1 MRISDW
7 SSDVC
12 SSDLVQLHVRPE
24 IDELDAGVGRADTVD
39 TPETLDDAHRIPVDV
54 VIHEE
59 IAVLKVLAFGNAV
72 RADEKVNLALARH
85 FLRPLLGA
93 GRKGAQAR
101 TTIRAQAGQAGF
113 VCAGAADHA
122 EVDAKRR
129 MRPARKL
136 AVLIVE
142 SEERRVG
149 KECVSKCRYRLLT
162 QS

>member
-12 SSDLVQLHVRPE
+12 SSYLVHLVSGLKLDDVLLARRRNVEQHHAATDAGFEVAIFVQLHVRPE

-39 TPETLDDAHRIPVDV
+39 TPETLEDAHRIPVDV

-93 GRKGAQAR
+93 GR
-101 TTIRAQAGQAGF
+101 
-113 VCAGAADHA
+113 
-122 EVDAKRR
+122 
-129 MRPARKL
+129 
-136 AVLIVE
+136 
-142 SEERRVG
+142 SEEH
-149 KECVSKCRYRLLT
+149 
-162 QS
+162 

>member
-85 FLRPLLGA
+85 FLRPD
-93 GRKGAQAR
+93 RKS
-101 TTIRAQAGQAGF
+101 T
-113 VCAGAADHA
+113 
-122 EVDAKRR
+122 
-129 MRPARKL
+129 
-136 AVLIVE
+136 
-142 SEERRVG
+142 
-149 KECVSKCRYRLLT
+149 RLH
-162 QS
+162 SSH